1 MTNVNRRLVTD
12 EVRELV
18 VSALLSD
25 PSYVLG
31 RRHAE
36 DAFDGWMQNTRSR
49 EGNIAYRD
57 GYADGL
63 RDGYNEGSQDVY

>member
-1 MTNVNRRLVTD
+1 MTVNRRLVTD

-36 DAFDGWMQNTRSR
+36 DAFDGWLA
-49 EGNIAYRD
+49 EGYNADYD
-57 GYADGL
+57 AGYE
-63 RDGYNEGSQDVY
+63 DGYNYAFDGEQ

>member
-31 RRHAE
+31 RRYAE
-36 DAFDGWMQNTRSR
+36 DAFDWWLDNETAEVYESGIEAGR
-49 EGNIAYRD
+49 E
-57 GYADGL
+57 
-63 RDGYNEGSQDVY
+63 

>member
-31 RRHAE
+31 RRYAE
-36 DAFDGWMQNTRSR
+36 DAFDWWLDTETS
-49 EGNIAYRD
+49 E
-57 GYADGL
+57 
-63 RDGYNEGSQDVY
+63 VYEAGVEAGRA

>member
-31 RRHAE
+31 RRYAE
-36 DAFDGWMQNTRSR
+36 DAFDWWLSDHGRNETDTAYQN
-49 EGNIAYRD
+49 GF
-57 GYADGL
+57 ADGL
-63 RDGYNEGSQDVY
+63 SEREHDE

>member
-1 MTNVNRRLVTD
+1 MSVNRRLVTD

-36 DAFDGWMQNTRSR
+36 DAFDWWLDTETAEVYEAGVEAGR
-49 EGNIAYRD
+49 E
-57 GYADGL
+57 
-63 RDGYNEGSQDVY
+63 

>member
-1 MTNVNRRLVTD
+1 MTVNRRLVTD

-36 DAFDGWMQNTRSR
+36 DAFDWWLSVRKEEEANA
-49 EGNIAYRD
+49 AYRD
-57 GYADGL
+57 GYADGHG
-63 RDGYNEGSQDVY
+63 DGYNEGSLDVY

>member
-31 RRHAE
+31 RRYAE
-36 DAFDGWMQNTRSR
+36 DAFDWWLVGRYNDSLEDGR
-49 EGNIAYRD
+49 EAGFEA
-57 GYADGL
+57 GYL
-63 RDGYNEGSQDVY
+63 RGFEAGRA